1 MAGDS
6 QDGEVADRCELST
19 LTYTTNS
26 TTSTLPISQVR
37 SVRTLAVITIEVQSR
52 EAETDQSR
60 VAEEDQTTDLAIDRD
75 LIEEPDDVDTAEAE
89 AKVEAVL
96 DLGDADPA
104 RVREADRAPVRAQ
117 SVRDRTNVRNRARVP
132 SQDPSQ
138 ERETIV
144 VNEADPK

>member
-104 RVREADRAPVRAQ
+104 RVRAQ